1 MRRRPGIL
9 IVFTNLDR
17 DTLLSLQRDHR
28 CNFVHHRDRPDHR
41 LGGVAAHVLHIERE
55 CVNARFDG
63 IDGSRGLDRLGDVTV
78 HAVLRRRSGILVG
91 FPDADRDTLRP
102 VQRDHRRNPVHHR
115 DRPGHRRGG
124 VAALVLHIKRDRV
137 NARCACDDHSGDSDQ
152 TADVPVRVVVR
163 RRPGVLVSLPDLDRE
178 ALLPFQRDHRRCVVR
193 HAERHLG

>member
-1 MRRRPGIL
+1 MRRRSGIL
-9 IVFTNLDR
+9 VGFPDVDR
-17 DTLLSLQRDHR
+17 DTLRPIQRDHR
-28 CNFVHHRDRPDHR
+28 RNPVHHRNRPGHR
-41 LGGVAAHVLHIERE
+41 RGGVAALVLYAERDR
-55 CVNARFDG
+55 VNARFDG
-63 IDGSRGLDRLGDVTV
+63 IDSSRGLDRLGDVAV

-91 FPDADRDTLRP
+91 FPNVDRDTLRP

-163 RRPGVLVSLPDLDRE
+163 RRPGILVSLPDLDRE